1 MNVTFGQVLY
11 NLRKQYNE
19 SQENVATAVDISTV
33 AYTRYENDQR
43 EPKATIA
50 IRLAQH
56 FGVTVEF
63 LYGVENNR
71 EIKPSSPGEKTLL
84 ETYRSLS
91 AERRNDLMQYSDYLL
106 TRQME
111 EKGHANSAG

>member
-11 NLRKQYNE
+11 DLRKKSDE
-19 SQENVATAVDISTV
+19 SQENVATACDISTV

-43 EPKATIA
+43 EPKAGIA

-56 FGVTVEF
+56 FGVTVEY
-63 LYGVENNR
+63 LYGVERNR
-71 EIKPSSPGEKTLL
+71 EIKPVSHGEKQLL

-91 AERRNDLMQYSDYLL
+91 ADRRNELLQYSDYMLS
-106 TRQME
+106 RQIE
-111 EKGHANSAG
+111 EKGRGESAG

>member
-11 NLRKQYNE
+11 DLRKKCNE

-43 EPKATIA
+43 EPKASIA

-56 FGVTVEF
+56 FGVTVEY
-63 LYGVENNR
+63 LYSVEGNR
-71 EIKPSSPGEKTLL
+71 EIKPSLPGEKSLL
-84 ETYRSLS
+84 EMYRSLS
-91 AERRNDLMQYSDYLL
+91 AERRNDLLQYADYLL
-106 TRQME
+106 TKQTE
-111 EKGHANSAG
+111 EKGRAESAG